1 MKKII
6 YSKYSNDRS
15 ENYKIRTDIVVDENG
30 KRYVVKSPLTEK
42 CKAHMNAMY
51 ENYLGLTEV
60 FRDTGIRM
68 NRCEKIGDAL
78 EFEYL
83 EGKTYEVYLDELLE
97 NEDAEGFIDAVR
109 KYVDVIKS
117 AATEDFV
124 MTDTFRN
131 MFGETPNFDGA
142 KCLKVSDVDMIFPNL
157 LIHKNKENGNEEW
170 QVLDYEW
177 SYRIPIPVDFIIYR
191 AFHYYEAGQR
201 HMRLKEICNLFRLFG
216 MNKET
221 CKTFEAMEAHFQNFL
236 AKGNT
241 PLWQMY
247 HSIGKKLYFPA
258 GEIADQR
265 AESGKRQV
273 HVIKNYKDPNRK
285 AEYFLNPV
293 PENGR
298 ISFDI
303 PVDKDIE
310 TLVVYPAMR
319 DCAVTVHT
327 IHTVG
332 FETEEV
338 AFLRNGFTLDNKN
351 IYYTSDAPYLLF
363 TSFKEDVSAVHFE
376 LTVSYPHK
384 EILYE
389 NAELVDKVKKA
400 EQAVNEQV
408 QENRRQNAQYEELK
422 AKYDKQYFV
431 EKDKQ
436 AEIDGLKGRLQILE
450 GENGQLR
457 AKQSELIRE
466 VQDVSARLDA
476 QQHISNALVNSISWK
491 ITKPIRLVKKVFRK
505 LLRRS

>member
-30 KRYVVKSPLTEK
+30 KRYAVKSPLTEK
-42 CKAHMNAMY
+42 CKAHIHAMY
-51 ENYLGLTEV
+51 ENYLGLTEE
-60 FRDTGIRM
+60 FRDTIIRM
-68 NRCEKIGDAL
+68 NRCEKAKDAL
-78 EFEYL
+78 EFEYV

-97 NEDAEGFIDAVR
+97 EDDAEKFIDAVR

-117 AATEDFV
+117 AATHDFV
-124 MTDTFRN
+124 MTDAFRE
-131 MFGETPNFDGA
+131 MFGETPNFAGE
-142 KCLKVSDVDMIFPNL
+142 KCLKISDVDMIFPNL
-157 LIHKNKENGNEEW
+157 VIRKDETTGKEEW
-170 QVLDYEW
+170 EVLDYEW
-177 SYRIPIPVDFIIYR
+177 SYSIPIPVDFIIYR

-201 HMRLKEICNLFRLFG
+201 HTRLKEICNLFRVFG
-216 MNKET
+216 MDKET

-258 GEIADQR
+258 GEIVENQV
-265 AESGKRQV
+265 ENYKRQV
-273 HVIKNYKDPNRK
+273 HIIKNYKDPNRK
-285 AEYFLNPV
+285 ADYFLNPV

-298 ISFDI
+298 ISFDV

-327 IHTVG
+327 IQTVG

-338 AFLRNGFTLDNKN
+338 PFLRNGFTTDNKT
-351 IYYTSDAPYLLF
+351 IYFTSDAPYLLF
-363 TSFKEDVSAVHFE
+363 TPFKENVSAVHFE

-384 EILYE
+384 AILYE

-400 EQAVNEQV
+400 EQAANEQV
-408 QENRRQNAQYEELK
+408 QENLKQIAQYKELK
-422 AKYDKQYFV
+422 EKYDKQYFV
-431 EKDKQ
+431 EVDKQ
-436 AEIDGLKGRLQILE
+436 AEIDGLKNQMQILKE
-450 GENGQLR
+450 ENNQLR
-457 AKQSELIRE
+457 TKQSELIHE